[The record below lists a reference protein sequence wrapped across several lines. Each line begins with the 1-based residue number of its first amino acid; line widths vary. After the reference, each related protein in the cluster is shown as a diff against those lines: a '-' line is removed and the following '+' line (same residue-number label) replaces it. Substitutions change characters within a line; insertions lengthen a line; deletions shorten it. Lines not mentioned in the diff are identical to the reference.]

1 MRIIIGLIM
10 MAAGFLLVWKAT
22 TIIDFTGRNDWA
34 ESHLG
39 TEGGSYL
46 LCKLIGLA
54 VIFAGILVITGL
66 WQGFFEATV
75 GALFTPGR

>member
-1 MRIIIGLIM
+1 MRIIVGLLLLT
-10 MAAGFLLVWKAT
+10 AGFLLVWKAT
-22 TIIDFTGRNDWA
+22 PIIEFTGHNAWA
-34 ESHLG
+34 ESRLG

-46 LCKLIGLA
+46 LCKLIGLLI
-54 VIFAGILVITGL
+54 IFIGILIITGL

>member
-1 MRIIIGLIM
+1 MRIIAGILM
-10 MAAGFLLVWKAT
+10 MAIGFLMAWKAT
-22 TIIDFTGRNDWA
+22 AIIDFTGRNTWA

-39 TEGGSYL
+39 TEGGTYL

-54 VIFAGILVITGL
+54 VIFSGIMVATGL
-66 WQGFFEATV
+66 WQGFFAATV